1 VDNSVGGLGGLFK
14 GATTGKCSSCCWP
27 IVTKGHSRS
36 ISERGR
42 VSEASSSSSSNR
54 SSSSSSSSSSVVDK
68 CSSRMLCSNSS
79 LQEVGIAIKS

>member
-42 VSEASSSSSSNR
+42 VSEASSSSSSSNR
-54 SSSSSSSSSSVVDK
+54 SSSSSSVVDK